1 MLLIK
6 KEAEKASG
14 WTGEEGVL
22 NLTALGDGHDD
33 AGGCAAAGQRG
44 EAELR
49 GEAAGGGHGGMAA
62 AARSSRSRGARGGG
76 SRWVAWLDG
85 GFVREGA
92 GGEARGG
99 GEGRERATAT
109 AGVRMWWSG
118 FWAGR
123 APHVVGS
130 GIALRIV
137 SVSSFKGE
145 KHTSGTSG

>member
-62 AARSSRSRGARGGG
+62 AARSSRSRGARH
-76 SRWVAWLDG
+76 R
-85 GFVREGA
+85 
-92 GGEARGG
+92 
-99 GEGRERATAT
+99 
-109 AGVRMWWSG
+109 
-118 FWAGR
+118 
-123 APHVVGS
+123 
-130 GIALRIV
+130 
-137 SVSSFKGE
+137 
-145 KHTSGTSG
+145 

>member
-62 AARSSRSRGARGGG
+62 AARSSFLQKFLYVSRKTL
-76 SRWVAWLDG
+76 SIKRWN
-85 GFVREGA
+85 FK
-92 GGEARGG
+92 
-99 GEGRERATAT
+99 
-109 AGVRMWWSG
+109 
-118 FWAGR
+118 
-123 APHVVGS
+123 
-130 GIALRIV
+130 
-137 SVSSFKGE
+137 SS
-145 KHTSGTSG
+145 

>member
-22 NLTALGDGHDD
+22 NLTALGDD

-44 EAELR
+44 EAERR

-99 GEGRERATAT
+99 GRDASARQRRRACECGGADFGRGAHHTLWGRESPY
-109 AGVRMWWSG
+109 G
-118 FWAGR
+118 
-123 APHVVGS
+123 
-130 GIALRIV
+130 
-137 SVSSFKGE
+137 
-145 KHTSGTSG
+145 